1 MKHNIL
7 SILIDEIL
15 NKNKSRGVKV
25 YVQIITTRYFSR
37 EWLSKSERIS
47 FSPFFFLSPIRA
59 GFFSYGRGTWPGW
72 LKALAVSGQQNFVKS
87 NLIGSRRTEKR
98 F

>member
-47 FSPFFFLSPIRA
+47 FSPFFFFRQFVPAS
-59 GFFSYGRGTWPGW
+59 SHT
-72 LKALAVSGQQNFVKS
+72 VEVHGQAD
-87 NLIGSRRTEKR
+87 
-98 F
+98 